1 MLKINVVIN
10 RRQLLYEMTGKEQ
23 LGIKPGV
30 DERILFKKV
39 NNMETNP
46 HLKATTLEVV
56 DNQLRA
62 NDPPETRSA
71 LDRLIAEGHSE
82 KAAKELI
89 ACVVIS
95 EIFDVMKNEEEFNL
109 QRYVDALNKL
119 PPLPWD

>member
-1 MLKINVVIN
+1 
-10 RRQLLYEMTGKEQ
+10 
-23 LGIKPGV
+23 
-30 DERILFKKV
+30 
-39 NNMETNP
+39 METNP

-89 ACVVIS
+89 ACLVIS

-119 PPLPWD
+119 PQLPWD

>member
-1 MLKINVVIN
+1 MLRSDACKMLKINVIII

-30 DERILFKKV
+30 
-39 NNMETNP
+39 
-46 HLKATTLEVV
+46 
-56 DNQLRA
+56 
-62 NDPPETRSA
+62 
-71 LDRLIAEGHSE
+71 EGHSE

>member
-1 MLKINVVIN
+1 
-10 RRQLLYEMTGKEQ
+10 
-23 LGIKPGV
+23 
-30 DERILFKKV
+30 
-39 NNMETNP
+39 METSP
-46 HLKATTLEVV
+46 HLKAATIEVV

-62 NDPPETRSA
+62 KDPPETRST

-109 QRYVDALNKL
+109 QRYVGALNKL
-119 PPLPWD
+119 PQLPRD